1 MTLILPSLIKIFC
14 IQKIVL
20 PNTIVYSIYRIR
32 DDIELTMTKGSIA
45 ESVSKTGIACTIEP
59 TMCIGTCGINTAIV
73 SISIALVYV

>member
-45 ESVSKTGIACTIEP
+45 ESVSKTGIAGTIEP
-59 TMCIGTCGINTAIV
+59 AICVGTCR
-73 SISIALVYV
+73 ISTTVISTTVIYI